1 MISYKRSKQIL
12 KISKIKISNELLD
25 SSRCL
30 NRVTAENIFSKVNYP
45 AKNNAAFDGYA
56 INSSDTKNI
65 RKKKSKLFKIIGS
78 VAAGTKPLTKKIKKY
93 DAIEIMTGGVIPKP
107 FNTIIPIEQIK
118 FFSNK
123 KKYFN

>member
-25 SSRCL
+25 SSKCL

-45 AKNNAAFDGYA
+45 AENNAAFDGYA

-78 VAAGTKPLTKKIKKY
+78 IAAGTKPLTKKIKKY

-123 KKYFN
+123 KIF

>member
-25 SSRCL
+25 SSKCL

-45 AKNNAAFDGYA
+45 AENNAAFDGYA
-56 INSSDTKNI
+56 VNSSDTKNI